1 MGKDKGAKAAAPVKE
16 KKSSKVD
23 AVKSGRVTKAS
34 EKPKAVSKETAKK
47 TAKKVSKKGKK
58 EESSSES
65 SSSESE
71 SESEDE
77 SSSSS
82 ESEEE
87 KPAAKKAAKGKKEE
101 SSDSSDSDSSSES
114 EEEKPAP
121 KSKDNKKEAKK
132 EESSD
137 DSSSD
142 SSDDEAEAGAKDTE
156 MKDAESSDD
165 SSDSDSDSDSDEKT
179 EKKESKKQSS
189 SDDSS
194 DSSDSDSSDSDEEE
208 EKKEEEAPSKKR
220 KAEEAAA
227 PAQKKI
233 KAVVNG
239 EEKEAT
245 ANLFVGN
252 LSWNIDEEWLTR
264 EFEEF
269 GELQGVRIIT
279 DRDSGRSK
287 GFGYVEFT
295 TVENGAKALE
305 GRNGYELDGRPL
317 RVDFSTPRDNN
328 AQTPQQRQNDRAN
341 KFGDV
346 KNPPAKTLFVG
357 NISFDADEST
367 LTEYFQEHGSINSIR
382 LPTDR
387 ETGAPKG
394 FGYVEMS
401 SIEEAQAAYEALNG
415 VEVAGRP
422 VRLDFAQE
430 RSNDGGSRGGFG
442 GDRGGRGGRGGGRGG
457 FGDRGGRGGRGG
469 GRGGR
474 GAPRGGGSFNR
485 GGFGDFSGKKV
496 SFD

>member
-16 KKSSKVD
+16 KKSSKTD
-23 AVKSGRVTKAS
+23 AVKSGRVTKAT
-34 EKPKAVSKETAKK
+34 EKPKAVAEKTAKK
-47 TAKKVSKKGKK
+47 TAEKVKKSSKKSKK
-58 EESSSES
+58 EPTPEPSSSE
-65 SSSESE
+65 ES

-77 SSSSS
+77 EESSSSDSS
-82 ESEEE
+82 ESEAE
-87 KPAAKKAAKGKKEE
+87 KPAAKKEASSDSDSSSDSESEDEKPAPKAAKKEVKKAAKKEE
-101 SSDSSDSDSSSES
+101 SSDSSSDSDSSES
-114 EEEKPAP
+114 E
-121 KSKDNKKEAKK
+121 
-132 EESSD
+132 
-137 DSSSD
+137 
-142 SSDDEAEAGAKDTE
+142 AEAKDTE
-156 MKDAESSDD
+156 MKDADSSDSDSSDSDSDEKPAAKKD
-165 SSDSDSDSDSDEKT
+165 SSDSDSDSDS
-179 EKKESKKQSS
+179 S
-189 SDDSS
+189 SD
-194 DSSDSDSSDSDEEE
+194 DEEE
-208 EKKEEEAPSKKR
+208 EKKEEEVPSKKR
-220 KAEEAAA
+220 KAEEAAE

-233 KAVVNG
+233 KVVVNG

-295 TVENGAKALE
+295 NAENGAKALE
-305 GRNGYELDGRPL
+305 ARNGYELDGRGL
-317 RVDFSTPRDNN
+317 RVDFSAPRDAN
-328 AQTPQQRQNDRAN
+328 AQTPQQRQNDRAA

-346 KNPPAKTLFVG
+346 KNPPAQTLFVG
-357 NISFDADEST
+357 NISFEADEST

-394 FGYVEMS
+394 FGYVEMG
-401 SIEEAQAAYEALNG
+401 SIEEAQAAFEALQG
-415 VEVAGRP
+415 ADVAGRP
-422 VRLDFAQE
+422 IRLDYAAP
-430 RSNDGGSRGGFG
+430 RDNNNAGGGRGGFG

-457 FGDRGGRGGRGG
+457 FGDRGGRGG

-474 GAPRGGGSFNR
+474 GGAPRGGGRGGSFNR

>member
-16 KKSSKVD
+16 KKSSKTD
-23 AVKSGRVTKAS
+23 AVKSGRVTKAT
-34 EKPKAVSKETAKK
+34 EKPKAVAEKTAKK
-47 TAKKVSKKGKK
+47 TAEKVKKSSKKSKK
-58 EESSSES
+58 EPTPEPSSSE
-65 SSSESE
+65 ES

-77 SSSSS
+77 EESSSSDSS
-82 ESEEE
+82 ESEAE
-87 KPAAKKAAKGKKEE
+87 KPAAKK
-101 SSDSSDSDSSSES
+101 
-114 EEEKPAP
+114 
-121 KSKDNKKEAKK
+121 EA
-132 EESSD
+132 
-137 DSSSD
+137 
-142 SSDDEAEAGAKDTE
+142 
-156 MKDAESSDD
+156 
-165 SSDSDSDSDSDEKT
+165 SSDSDSDSDS
-179 EKKESKKQSS
+179 S
-189 SDDSS
+189 SDD
-194 DSSDSDSSDSDEEE
+194 EE
-208 EKKEEEAPSKKR
+208 EKKEEEVPSKKR
-220 KAEEAAA
+220 KAEEAAE

-233 KAVVNG
+233 KVVVNG

-295 TVENGAKALE
+295 NAENGAKALE
-305 GRNGYELDGRPL
+305 ARNGYELDGRGL
-317 RVDFSTPRDNN
+317 RVDFSAPRDAN
-328 AQTPQQRQNDRAN
+328 ASQTPQQRQNDRAA

-346 KNPPAKTLFVG
+346 KNPPAQTLFVG
-357 NISFDADEST
+357 NISFEADEST

-394 FGYVEMS
+394 FGYVEMG
-401 SIEEAQAAYEALNG
+401 SIEEAQAAFEALQG
-415 VEVAGRP
+415 ADVAGRP
-422 VRLDFAQE
+422 IRLDYAAP
-430 RSNDGGSRGGFG
+430 RDNNGPSGGRGGFG

-457 FGDRGGRGGRGG
+457 FGDRGGRGGGRGRGGSDRGGRGG
-469 GRGGR
+469 GR
-474 GAPRGGGSFNR
+474 GGSFNR

>member
-16 KKSSKVD
+16 KKSSKTD
-23 AVKSGRVTKAS
+23 AVKSGRVTKAT
-34 EKPKAVSKETAKK
+34 EKPKAVAEKTAKK
-47 TAKKVSKKGKK
+47 TAEKVKKSSKKSKK
-58 EESSSES
+58 EPTPEPSSSEES
-65 SSSESE
+65 SE

-77 SSSSS
+77 SSSSDSS
-82 ESEEE
+82 ESEAE
-87 KPAAKKAAKGKKEE
+87 KPAAKKEASSDSDSSSDSESEDEKPAPKAAKKEDKKDAKKEE
-101 SSDSSDSDSSSES
+101 SSDSSSDSDSSES
-114 EEEKPAP
+114 E
-121 KSKDNKKEAKK
+121 
-132 EESSD
+132 
-137 DSSSD
+137 
-142 SSDDEAEAGAKDTE
+142 AEAKDTE
-156 MKDAESSDD
+156 MKDADSSDSDSSDSDSDEKPAAKKD
-165 SSDSDSDSDSDEKT
+165 SSDSDSDSDS
-179 EKKESKKQSS
+179 S
-189 SDDSS
+189 SDD
-194 DSSDSDSSDSDEEE
+194 EE
-208 EKKEEEAPSKKR
+208 EKKEEEVPSKKR
-220 KAEEAAA
+220 KAEEAAE

-233 KAVVNG
+233 KVVVNG

-295 TVENGAKALE
+295 NAENGAKALE
-305 GRNGYELDGRPL
+305 ARNGYELDGRGL
-317 RVDFSTPRDNN
+317 RVDFSAPRDAN
-328 AQTPQQRQNDRAN
+328 AQTPQQRQNDRAA

-346 KNPPAKTLFVG
+346 KNPPAQTLFVG
-357 NISFDADEST
+357 NISFEADEST

-394 FGYVEMS
+394 FGYVEMG
-401 SIEEAQAAYEALNG
+401 SIEEAQAAFEALQG
-415 VEVAGRP
+415 ADVAGRP
-422 VRLDFAQE
+422 IRLDYAAP
-430 RSNDGGSRGGFG
+430 RDNNNAGGGRGGFG

-457 FGDRGGRGGRGG
+457 FGDRGGRGG

-474 GAPRGGGSFNR
+474 GGAPRGGGRGGSFNR

>member
-1 MGKDKGAKAAAPVKE
+1 MGKDKGAKVAAPVKD

-23 AVKSGRVTKAS
+23 AVKSGRVTKAA
-34 EKPKAVSKETAKK
+34 EKPKAVSKDTAKK
-47 TAKKVSKKGKK
+47 TAKKVSKKSKK
-58 EESSSES
+58 EESSSSES

-71 SESEDE
+71 SEDE
-77 SSSSS
+77 SSSS

-87 KPAAKKAAKGKKEE
+87 KPAAKASKKD
-101 SSDSSDSDSSSES
+101 SSDSDSSSDSSSES

-121 KSKDNKKEAKK
+121 KSKKDTKKDTKKPAAKK

-142 SSDDEAEAGAKDTE
+142 SSSDEAEAKDTE
-156 MKDAESSDD
+156 MKDAESSD
-165 SSDSDSDSDSDEKT
+165 SDSDSSDDEE
-179 EKKESKKQSS
+179 EKKESKK
-189 SDDSS
+189 
-194 DSSDSDSSDSDEEE
+194 DSSDSDSSDSDSESSSEE
-208 EKKEEEAPSKKR
+208 EKKEEAPSKKR
-220 KAEEAAA
+220 KAEEAAE

-233 KAVVNG
+233 KVVVNG

-295 TVENGAKALE
+295 TTENGAKALE
-305 GRNGYELDGRPL
+305 GRNGYELDGRQL

-328 AQTPQQRQNDRAN
+328 AQTPQQRQNDRAS
-341 KFGDV
+341 KFGDTQ
-346 KNPPAKTLFVG
+346 NPPAATLFVG
-357 NISFDADEST
+357 NISFEADEST

-394 FGYVEMS
+394 FGYVEMGS
-401 SIEEAQAAYEALNG
+401 VEEAQAAFAALQG
-415 VEVAGRP
+415 ADVAGRP
-422 VRLDFAQE
+422 IRLDYAAPRAE
-430 RSNDGGSRGGFG
+430 NGGGGRGGFG
-442 GDRGGRGGRGGGRGG
+442 GDRGGRGGGRGGRGGFGDRGGRGGRGGGRGG
-457 FGDRGGRGGRGG
+457 FGDRGGRGGG
-469 GRGGR
+469 
-474 GAPRGGGSFNR
+474 RGGGSFNR

>member
-16 KKSSKVD
+16 KKSSKTD
-23 AVKSGRVTKAS
+23 AVKSGRVTKAT
-34 EKPKAVSKETAKK
+34 EKPKAVAEKTAKK
-47 TAKKVSKKGKK
+47 TAEKVKKSSKKSKK
-58 EESSSES
+58 EPTPEPSSSE
-65 SSSESE
+65 E
-71 SESEDE
+71 
-77 SSSSS
+77 SS

-87 KPAAKKAAKGKKEE
+87 DDSSSSDSSESEAEKPAAKKEASSDSSSDSSDSESEDEKPAPKAAKKEDKKVAKKEE
-101 SSDSSDSDSSSES
+101 SSDSESDSSSQS
-114 EEEKPAP
+114 
-121 KSKDNKKEAKK
+121 
-132 EESSD
+132 
-137 DSSSD
+137 
-142 SSDDEAEAGAKDTE
+142 EAEA
-156 MKDAESSDD
+156 
-165 SSDSDSDSDSDEKT
+165 SSDSDSDSDS
-179 EKKESKKQSS
+179 S
-189 SDDSS
+189 SDD
-194 DSSDSDSSDSDEEE
+194 EE
-208 EKKEEEAPSKKR
+208 EKKEEEVPSKKR
-220 KAEEAAA
+220 KAEEAAE

-233 KAVVNG
+233 KVVVNG

-295 TVENGAKALE
+295 NAENGAKALE
-305 GRNGYELDGRPL
+305 ARNGYELDGRGL
-317 RVDFSTPRDNN
+317 RVDFSAPRDAN
-328 AQTPQQRQNDRAN
+328 ASQTPQQRQNDRAA

-346 KNPPAKTLFVG
+346 KNPPAQTLFVG
-357 NISFDADEST
+357 NISFEADEST

-394 FGYVEMS
+394 FGYVEMG
-401 SIEEAQAAYEALNG
+401 SIEEAQAAFEALQG
-415 VEVAGRP
+415 ADVAGRP
-422 VRLDFAQE
+422 IRLDYAAP
-430 RSNDGGSRGGFG
+430 RDNNGPSGGRGGFG

-457 FGDRGGRGGRGG
+457 FGDRGGRGGGRGRGGSDRGGRGG
-469 GRGGR
+469 GR
-474 GAPRGGGSFNR
+474 GGSFNR

>member
-16 KKSSKVD
+16 KKSSKTD

-34 EKPKAVSKETAKK
+34 EKPKAVAEKTAKK
-47 TAKKVSKKGKK
+47 TAEKVKKSSKWSKK
-58 EESSSES
+58 EPTPEPSSSEES
-65 SSSESE
+65 SE

-77 SSSSS
+77 SSSSDSS
-82 ESEEE
+82 ESEDE
-87 KPAAKKAAKGKKEE
+87 KPAAKKEASSDSDSSDSSDSESEDEKPAPKAAKKEDKKAAKKEE
-101 SSDSSDSDSSSES
+101 SSDSSDSDSSES
-114 EEEKPAP
+114 E
-121 KSKDNKKEAKK
+121 
-132 EESSD
+132 
-137 DSSSD
+137 
-142 SSDDEAEAGAKDTE
+142 AEAKDTE
-156 MKDAESSDD
+156 MKDAD
-165 SSDSDSDSDSDEKT
+165 SSDSDSDSSDSDSDEKPAA
-179 EKKESKKQSS
+179 KK
-189 SDDSS
+189 DSS
-194 DSSDSDSSDSDEEE
+194 DSSSDSDSSDDEEEE
-208 EKKEEEAPSKKR
+208 EKKEEPSKKR
-220 KAEEAAA
+220 KAEEAAE

-233 KAVVNG
+233 KVVVNG

-295 TVENGAKALE
+295 NAENGAKALE
-305 GRNGYELDGRPL
+305 ARNGYELDGRGL
-317 RVDFSTPRDNN
+317 RVDFSSPRDSN
-328 AQTPQQRQNDRAN
+328 AQTPQQRQNDRAA

-346 KNPPAKTLFVG
+346 KNPPAQTLFVG
-357 NISFDADEST
+357 NISFEADEST

-394 FGYVEMS
+394 FGYVEMG
-401 SIEEAQAAYEALNG
+401 SIEEAQAAFEALQG
-415 VEVAGRP
+415 ADVAGRP
-422 VRLDFAQE
+422 IRLDYAAP
-430 RSNDGGSRGGFG
+430 RDNSNGGGRGGFG

-457 FGDRGGRGGRGG
+457 FGDRGGRGG

-474 GAPRGGGSFNR
+474 GGAPRGGGRGGSFNR

>member
-1 MGKDKGAKAAAPVKE
+1 MGKDKGTKAAPVKE

-23 AVKSGRVTKAS
+23 AVKSGRVTKAA
-34 EKPKAVSKETAKK
+34 EKPKAVAEK
-47 TAKKVSKKGKK
+47 TAKDVAKKSSKKSKK
-58 EESSSES
+58 AKSPTPSSSSSES
-65 SSSESE
+65 SESE
-71 SESEDE
+71 EEE
-77 SSSSS
+77 SSDSS

-87 KPAAKKAAKGKKEE
+87 KPAAKTNGKKEA

-114 EEEKPAP
+114 EAEKPAP
-121 KSKDNKKEAKK
+121 KSKKEDKKAAKK

-137 DSSSD
+137 SDSSSE
-142 SSDDEAEAGAKDTE
+142 SEDEKPAAKDTE
-156 MKDAESSDD
+156 MKDAD
-165 SSDSDSDSDSDEKT
+165 SSDSDSSESEDE
-179 EKKESKKQSS
+179 EKAKK
-189 SDDSS
+189 
-194 DSSDSDSSDSDEEE
+194 DSSDSDSSDSDSDSEEV
-208 EKKEEEAPSKKR
+208 EKKEEAPSKKR
-220 KAEEAAA
+220 KAEEAPE

-233 KAVVNG
+233 KVYVNG

-295 TVENGAKALE
+295 TAENGAKALE
-305 GRNGYELDGRPL
+305 ARNGYELDGRGL
-317 RVDFSTPRDNN
+317 RVDFSAPRDNN
-328 AQTPQQRQNDRAN
+328 AQTPQQKQNDRAA

-346 KNPPAKTLFVG
+346 KNPPAPTLFVG
-357 NISFDADEST
+357 NISFEADEST

-394 FGYVEMS
+394 FGYVEMGS
-401 SIEEAQAAYEALNG
+401 VEEAQAAFEALQG
-415 VEVAGRP
+415 ADVAGRP
-422 VRLDFAQE
+422 IRLDYAAP
-430 RSNDGGSRGGFG
+430 RDPSSGGGRGGFGG

-457 FGDRGGRGGRGG
+457 FGDRGGRGGGRGRGGDRGGRGG
-469 GRGGR
+469 GR
-474 GAPRGGGSFNR
+474 GGSFNR

>member
-1 MGKDKGAKAAAPVKE
+1 MGKDKGTKAAAPVKE

-23 AVKSGRVTKAS
+23 AVKSGRVTKAT
-34 EKPKAVSKETAKK
+34 EKPKAVAEKTAKK
-47 TAKKVSKKGKK
+47 TAKEVEKKKSSKKSKK
-58 EESSSES
+58 EPTPEPSSSEE
-65 SSSESE
+65 SSESE
-71 SESEDE
+71 SEEE
-77 SSSSS
+77 SSDSESS
-82 ESEEE
+82 ESEAE
-87 KPAAKKAAKGKKEE
+87 KPAAKKEA
-101 SSDSSDSDSSSES
+101 SSDSDSSDSSDSES

-121 KSKDNKKEAKK
+121 KSKKEDKKAAAKK

-142 SSDDEAEAGAKDTE
+142 SESEAEAAKDTE
-156 MKDAESSDD
+156 MKDAD
-165 SSDSDSDSDSDEKT
+165 SSDSDSSDSDPEKAA
-179 EKKESKKQSS
+179 KK
-189 SDDSS
+189 DSS
-194 DSSDSDSSDSDEEE
+194 DSSDSDSSSDEEE
-208 EKKEEEAPSKKR
+208 EKKEEAPSKKR
-220 KAEEAAA
+220 KAEEAAE

-233 KAVVNG
+233 KVVVNG

-269 GELQGVRIIT
+269 GELAGVRIIT

-295 TVENGAKALE
+295 TAENGAKALE
-305 GRNGYELDGRPL
+305 ARNGYELDGRGL
-317 RVDFSTPRDNN
+317 RVDFSAPRDAN
-328 AQTPQQRQNDRAN
+328 AQTPQQKQNDRAA

-346 KNPPAKTLFVG
+346 KNPPAQTLFVG
-357 NISFDADEST
+357 NISFEADEST

-394 FGYVEMS
+394 FGYVEMG
-401 SIEEAQAAYEALNG
+401 SIEEAQAAFEALQG
-415 VEVAGRP
+415 ADVAGRP
-422 VRLDFAQE
+422 IRLDYAAP
-430 RSNDGGSRGGFG
+430 RDNANGGGGRGGFG

-457 FGDRGGRGGRGG
+457 FGDRGGRGG

-474 GAPRGGGSFNR
+474 GGAPRGGGRGGSFNR
-485 GGFGDFSGKKV
+485 GGFGDFSGKKM

>member
-16 KKSSKVD
+16 KKSSKTD

-34 EKPKAVSKETAKK
+34 EKPKAVAEKTAKK
-47 TAKKVSKKGKK
+47 TAEKVKKSSKWSKK
-58 EESSSES
+58 EPTPEPSSSEES
-65 SSSESE
+65 SE

-77 SSSSS
+77 SSSSDSS
-82 ESEEE
+82 ESEAE
-87 KPAAKKAAKGKKEE
+87 KPAAKKEA
-101 SSDSSDSDSSSES
+101 SSDSDSSDSSDSES

-121 KSKDNKKEAKK
+121 KAAKKEDKKAAKK

-137 DSSSD
+137 SSSD
-142 SSDDEAEAGAKDTE
+142 SDSSESEAEAKDTE
-156 MKDAESSDD
+156 MKDAD
-165 SSDSDSDSDSDEKT
+165 SSDSDSDSSDSDSDEKPAA
-179 EKKESKKQSS
+179 KK
-189 SDDSS
+189 DSS
-194 DSSDSDSSDSDEEE
+194 DSSSDSDSSDDEEEE
-208 EKKEEEAPSKKR
+208 EKKEEPSKKR
-220 KAEEAAA
+220 KAEEAAE

-233 KAVVNG
+233 KVVVNG

-295 TVENGAKALE
+295 NAENGAKALE
-305 GRNGYELDGRPL
+305 ARNGYELDGRGL
-317 RVDFSTPRDNN
+317 RVDFSSPRDSN
-328 AQTPQQRQNDRAN
+328 AQTPQQRQNDRAA

-346 KNPPAKTLFVG
+346 KNPPAQTLFVG
-357 NISFDADEST
+357 NISFEADEST

-394 FGYVEMS
+394 FGYVEMG
-401 SIEEAQAAYEALNG
+401 SIEEAQAAFEALQG
-415 VEVAGRP
+415 ADVAGRP
-422 VRLDFAQE
+422 IRLDYAAP
-430 RSNDGGSRGGFG
+430 RDNSNGGGRGGFG

-457 FGDRGGRGGRGG
+457 FGDRGGRGG

-474 GAPRGGGSFNR
+474 GGAPRGGGRGGSFNR

>member
-16 KKSSKVD
+16 KKSSKTD

-34 EKPKAVSKETAKK
+34 EKPKAVAEKTAKK
-47 TAKKVSKKGKK
+47 TAEKVKKSSKKSKK
-58 EESSSES
+58 EPTPEPSSSEES
-65 SSSESE
+65 SE

-77 SSSSS
+77 SSSSDSS
-82 ESEEE
+82 ESEAE
-87 KPAAKKAAKGKKEE
+87 KPAAKKEASSDSDSSDSSDSESEDEKPAPKAAKKEDKKAAKKEE
-101 SSDSSDSDSSSES
+101 SSDSSDSDSSES
-114 EEEKPAP
+114 E
-121 KSKDNKKEAKK
+121 
-132 EESSD
+132 
-137 DSSSD
+137 
-142 SSDDEAEAGAKDTE
+142 AEAKDTE
-156 MKDAESSDD
+156 MKDAD
-165 SSDSDSDSDSDEKT
+165 SSDSDSDSSDSDSDEKPAA
-179 EKKESKKQSS
+179 KK
-189 SDDSS
+189 DSS
-194 DSSDSDSSDSDEEE
+194 DSSSDSDSSDDEEEE
-208 EKKEEEAPSKKR
+208 EKKEEPSKKR
-220 KAEEAAA
+220 KAEEAAE

-233 KAVVNG
+233 KVVVNG

-295 TVENGAKALE
+295 NAENGAKALE
-305 GRNGYELDGRPL
+305 ARNGYELDGRGL
-317 RVDFSTPRDNN
+317 RVDFSAPRDSN
-328 AQTPQQRQNDRAN
+328 AQTPQQRQNDRAA

-346 KNPPAKTLFVG
+346 KNPPAQTLFVG
-357 NISFDADEST
+357 NISFEADEST

-394 FGYVEMS
+394 FGYVEMG
-401 SIEEAQAAYEALNG
+401 SIEEAQAAFEALQG
-415 VEVAGRP
+415 ADVAGRP
-422 VRLDFAQE
+422 IRLDYAAP
-430 RSNDGGSRGGFG
+430 RDNSNGGGRGGFG

-457 FGDRGGRGGRGG
+457 FGDRGGRGG

-474 GAPRGGGSFNR
+474 GGAPRGGGRGGSFNR

>member
-16 KKSSKVD
+16 KKSSKTD
-23 AVKSGRVTKAS
+23 AVKSGRVTKAT
-34 EKPKAVSKETAKK
+34 EKPKAVAEKTAKK
-47 TAKKVSKKGKK
+47 TAEKVKKSSKKSKK
-58 EESSSES
+58 EPTPEPSSSE
-65 SSSESE
+65 ES

-77 SSSSS
+77 EESSSSDSS
-82 ESEEE
+82 ESEAE
-87 KPAAKKAAKGKKEE
+87 KPAAKKEASSDSDSSSDSESEDEKPAPKAAKKEEKKVAKKEE
-101 SSDSSDSDSSSES
+101 SSDSSSDSDSSES
-114 EEEKPAP
+114 E
-121 KSKDNKKEAKK
+121 
-132 EESSD
+132 
-137 DSSSD
+137 
-142 SSDDEAEAGAKDTE
+142 AEAKDTE
-156 MKDAESSDD
+156 MKDADSSDSDSSDSDSDEKPAAKKD
-165 SSDSDSDSDSDEKT
+165 SSDSDSDSDS
-179 EKKESKKQSS
+179 S
-189 SDDSS
+189 SDD
-194 DSSDSDSSDSDEEE
+194 EE
-208 EKKEEEAPSKKR
+208 EKKEEEVPSKKR
-220 KAEEAAA
+220 KAEEAAE

-233 KAVVNG
+233 KVVVNG

-295 TVENGAKALE
+295 NAENGAKALE
-305 GRNGYELDGRPL
+305 ARNGYELDGRGL
-317 RVDFSTPRDNN
+317 RVDFSAPRDAN
-328 AQTPQQRQNDRAN
+328 AQTPQQRQNDRAA

-346 KNPPAKTLFVG
+346 KNPPAQTLFVG
-357 NISFDADEST
+357 NISFEADEST

-394 FGYVEMS
+394 FGYVEMG
-401 SIEEAQAAYEALNG
+401 SIEEAQAAFEALQG
-415 VEVAGRP
+415 ADVAGRP
-422 VRLDFAQE
+422 IRLDYAAP
-430 RSNDGGSRGGFG
+430 RDNNNAGGGRGGFG

-457 FGDRGGRGGRGG
+457 FGDRGGRGG

-474 GAPRGGGSFNR
+474 GGAPRGGGRGGSFNR

>member
-16 KKSSKVD
+16 KKSSKTD
-23 AVKSGRVTKAS
+23 AVKTGRVTKTA
-34 EKPKAVSKETAKK
+34 EKPKAVAEKTEMK
-47 TAKKVSKKGKK
+47 TAEKFDKKKSGKKSKK
-58 EESSSES
+58 EPTPEPSSSEDSSDSEEEADSDSDSSESEAEKPAAKKEASSDSDS

-71 SESEDE
+71 D
-77 SSSSS
+77 
-82 ESEEE
+82 E
-87 KPAAKKAAKGKKEE
+87 KPAPKAAAKKEDKKAAKKEE
-101 SSDSSDSDSSSES
+101 SSDSSSSES
-114 EEEKPAP
+114 E
-121 KSKDNKKEAKK
+121 
-132 EESSD
+132 
-137 DSSSD
+137 
-142 SSDDEAEAGAKDTE
+142 AEAKDTE
-156 MKDAESSDD
+156 MKDA
-165 SSDSDSDSDSDEKT
+165 
-179 EKKESKKQSS
+179 
-189 SDDSS
+189 
-194 DSSDSDSSDSDEEE
+194 DSSDSDSSDSDSEEAEKPAAAKKDSSDSDSDSSSDDEEE
-208 EKKEEEAPSKKR
+208 EKEEEVPSKKR
-220 KAEEAAA
+220 KAEEAAE

-233 KAVVNG
+233 KVIVNG

-295 TVENGAKALE
+295 NAENGAKALE
-305 GRNGYELDGRPL
+305 GRNGYELDGRGL
-317 RVDFSTPRDNN
+317 RVDFSAPRDNN
-328 AQTPQQRQNDRAN
+328 AQTPQQKQNDRAA

-346 KNPPAKTLFVG
+346 KNPPAQTLFVG
-357 NISFDADEST
+357 NISFEADEST

-394 FGYVEMS
+394 FGYVEMG
-401 SIEEAQAAYEALNG
+401 SIEEAQAAFEALQG
-415 VEVAGRP
+415 ADVAGRP
-422 VRLDFAQE
+422 IRLDYAAP
-430 RSNDGGSRGGFG
+430 RDPSSGGGRGGFGG

-457 FGDRGGRGGRGG
+457 FGDRGGRGGGRGRGGSDRGGRGG
-469 GRGGR
+469 GR
-474 GAPRGGGSFNR
+474 GGSFNR